1 MNILYTEIFYSL
13 SIICS
18 KRYRNGSK
26 KDSTEIAFSSRS
38 DIIEKHDE
46 EKTFE
51 KPLVKCLSHSET
63 FGAAV
68 ADTSLL
74 GICDDRA
81 NKKTKED
88 AISDSVEVSSQ
99 INVHS
104 FTATNKDKRNRQL
117 FTRKK
122 NKNSLQS
129 SGNTAKIINQKP
141 TYVPKTFRLLK
152 IFESRKSE
160 DSSILSIS
168 ESSENS
174 TQLFHKNK
182 SSSKYM
188 PDSHP
193 LRGDNLK
200 YIIADKNTL
209 ADPNLNILKTNLSP
223 NSYKTESS
231 CSKISNKLQF
241 GLEFKGTNK
250 RMRLDISQELPPNAN
265 NYNISENRSCL
276 CSNKPKKQKQTETSC
291 GKNTIAN
298 KISHLCKKNVNER
311 SNNTLPIYL
320 SSKIINKKLLKE
332 IIPKKFAKKIRK
344 KSSNSKNI
352 TLKCLDKKC
361 FEPNKR
367 PIMHSDDLGNQK
379 YNISALDPLK
389 YDEYIEYISN
399 LSLAEIQKIVALLK
413 KNIHINPRKIKN
425 SVENKKPILYYSN
438 KIRNECEEIVTDI
451 SEEKIPRLNRQIDDI
466 IYKTTNIDSFVDLLL
481 NEMNKLGSLDLKD
494 ANSLNILF
502 TTFQEIMGY
511 EKNIYKKIQVDEILR
526 HINFLDIN
534 HSLELIVKNSRYM
547 MLPETFYILSLYD
560 KDIKDFIKEQ
570 NLVHVSFLLRIFA
583 LHIIKILPNRKVQ
596 FKRKYIKKEN
606 LYRSQ
611 YFYKI
616 FNLRKIMYNIFLGI
630 KEFNSKANLYQLL
643 NIFDFK
649 QKIIYRNHIFEEY
662 LLFRLQLN
670 SMFILI
676 LCPEFKVQNNIFIR
690 KVIAIL
696 GITCFSRSPDL
707 KRLNS
712 KLHRICNDRK
722 NIPKILKS
730 LCHTFLQKDM
740 SFLNA
745 PSSSSHSDTSDLE
758 YKEILDFYSKTNGFI
773 SEPSK
778 AEEDIFKFLF
788 KLEFEIF
795 KFLDIE
801 KFGTEGFNGLEEL
814 LAKKYHD
821 SNPCNS
827 GFNE

>member
-1 MNILYTEIFYSL
+1 
-13 SIICS
+13 IICS

-265 NYNISENRSCL
+265 NYNISENR
-276 CSNKPKKQKQTETSC
+276 T
-291 GKNTIAN
+291 
-298 KISHLCKKNVNER
+298 
-311 SNNTLPIYL
+311 
-320 SSKIINKKLLKE
+320 
-332 IIPKKFAKKIRK
+332 
-344 KSSNSKNI
+344 
-352 TLKCLDKKC
+352 
-361 FEPNKR
+361 
-367 PIMHSDDLGNQK
+367 
-379 YNISALDPLK
+379 
-389 YDEYIEYISN
+389 
-399 LSLAEIQKIVALLK
+399 EIQKIVALLK